1 MRGDRKVTTVSKLDF
16 IKLFPESKLLFD
28 YFPDKVLVELEQDNG
43 VDYYWLTL
51 ETRFNMQYNIRV
63 NKCKDGHIYFGGWST
78 NRLVQPFETW
88 HRGNDLSD
96 GDLNDKT
103 IMRFVRDVIDDIF
116 VNAPQE
122 DKFKHS
128 QLQGIRFPN
137 ED

>member
-1 MRGDRKVTTVSKLDF
+1 MRGDRKAITVSKLDF

-63 NKCKDGHIYFGGWST
+63 NKCKDGHIYFGGWSSD
-78 NRLVQPFETW
+78 RLVRPFETW

-96 GDLNDKT
+96 GNLCDKT
-103 IMRFVRDVIDDIF
+103 IIRFLHDVIDDIF
-116 VNAPQE
+116 IDAPE
-122 DKFKHS
+122 KDKFPHS
-128 QLQGIRFPN
+128 HALETVN